1 MEFLS
6 LVALLSSLLLCDAK
20 PLEQPI
26 PTATLS
32 GIPDFA
38 VNAIIPTASGQI
50 GINPVDIPLKK
61 D

>member
-1 MEFLS
+1 M
-6 LVALLSSLLLCDAK
+6 LLSYFVVLSGIALCDAN
-20 PLEQPI
+20 PVTQLVPS
-26 PTATLS
+26 ATLS
-32 GIPDFA
+32 SVPDFA